1 MSLPVNSQTQPDP
14 QPGHA
19 SPDTEL
25 GRDGSSPPSLA
36 ALDRDVRQLSAQMS
50 DAAVEVVALER
61 VIAVAVGPDAAE
73 PESRALLMQLV
84 SAARVLSDELDAIVW
99 RTARASR
106 RAEELIEA
114 ARKENAQSPPRAVA
128 PEQLAAVTQLSHRL
142 GAIGQDL
149 KQLSTWLDGSAA
161 HAAPAGGQGRAG
173 GSRPGADPGR
183 ARSAG

>member
-1 MSLPVNSQTQPDP
+1 MSLPVNPHPQPDP
-14 QPGHA
+14 QPGRA
-19 SPDTEL
+19 SPEAWPGSD
-25 GRDGSSPPSLA
+25 DSSPPSLA
-36 ALDRDVRQLSAQMS
+36 ALDRDVRQLSAHMS

-114 ARKENAQSPPRAVA
+114 ARTENAQSPPRAVA

-149 KQLSTWLDGSAA
+149 RQLSTWLDGSTA
-161 HAAPAGGQGRAG
+161 HAVPAGGQGGAG
-173 GSRPGADPGR
+173 GSRPDADPGR
-183 ARSAG
+183 ATSAS